1 MLCNSGASDIYGIE
15 LSERTRGFIAHI
27 NQLRAGETMPITAS
41 YTVTGYEMFTFSA
54 SMTQHDGAKREALA
68 GPITIQLG
76 EATPTEAPT
85 PAPTATPAATIAPG
99 VMRAYNAVF
108 NHIITIV
115 LAVSVCIVIV
125 LIVMVMVSRS
135 QRKPGAKRRGR
146 HSRRGK
152 SAPPPAD
159 VPEDDVKVYIPTRK
173 LREGSPE
180 RSPDKP
186 GRHDRRAN

>member
-1 MLCNSGASDIYGIE
+1 
-15 LSERTRGFIAHI
+15 
-27 NQLRAGETMPITAS
+27 
-41 YTVTGYEMFTFSA
+41 
-54 SMTQHDGAKREALA
+54 
-68 GPITIQLG
+68 
-76 EATPTEAPT
+76 
-85 PAPTATPAATIAPG
+85 
-99 VMRAYNAVF
+99 
-108 NHIITIV
+108 
-115 LAVSVCIVIV
+115 
-125 LIVMVMVSRS
+125 MVMVSRS
-135 QRKPGAKRRGR
+135 QHKPGAKRRGR